1 MSDHDVIVV
10 GAGLAGLRAAT
21 DLVAAGRDVVVVEA
35 RDRVGG
41 RVWSHRF
48 DNGQWCE
55 RGAEFVDTAHTE
67 VLALAAR
74 LGIDTTPATAGRDD
88 RARLLDVGGRP
99 SPFALHHSLGDDLAR
114 WNDALGALADRVGSG
129 EPVDDPDAV
138 AALDALPLSALVAE
152 LGFGLMSRVVIGRD
166 LRTEFMVP
174 PDEVSQLM
182 AGWMAALH
190 RESGDGFESI
200 RLTGGNDRL
209 AIGLAEPL
217 GDRIRLGTP
226 VMSLEPEHGTV
237 LLESGEQLVADHL
250 VVTTP
255 LPVLGRLWHRMPAE
269 LARVGAGIGGK
280 VSVQFGRRI
289 WSDYGRDGS
298 VRSERAWGELWETTD
313 GQPGDAGVLTAL
325 LSSSDGAALVALPDT
340 VGRIVD
346 EIERI
351 FPGAKGLAGERVRTD
366 WTDDPWSLGC
376 YAVFGPGQLAGAW
389 PALQARHG
397 RMLLAGEHTDRW
409 CGYMEGALRSG
420 ARAAARILGA
430 GGMRAGNTD
439 SGTVEA

>member
-1 MSDHDVIVV
+1 MSTNDVIVV

-21 DLVAAGRDVVVVEA
+21 DLVAAGRDVVVIEA

-41 RVWSHRF
+41 RVWSHHF

-55 RGAEFVDTAHTE
+55 RGAEFIDTAHTE

-74 LGIDTTPATAGRDD
+74 LGIGITPATAGRDD
-88 RARLLDVGGRP
+88 RTRLLDVGGRP
-99 SPFALHHSLGDDLAR
+99 SPFALHHSLGDDLTR
-114 WNDALGALADRVGSG
+114 WNDALAALADRVGDG
-129 EPVDDPDAV
+129 DPVDEAAAV
-138 AALDALPLSALVAE
+138 AELDPLALSALVQE
-152 LGFGLMSRVVIGRD
+152 LGLGVMSRVVIGRD
-166 LRTEFMVP
+166 LRTEYMVN

-182 AGWMAALH
+182 AGWMTTLH
-190 RESGDGFESI
+190 RASGEGFESI
-200 RLTGGNDRL
+200 RLTGGNDQL
-209 AIGLAEPL
+209 AQGLAAPL
-217 GDRIRLGTP
+217 GDRVRLSTP
-226 VMSLEPEHGTV
+226 VMSIEPEHGTV
-237 LLESGEQLVADHL
+237 LLETGEQLVAEHL

-255 LPVLGRLWHRMPAE
+255 LPVLGRLWHRMPSE
-269 LARVGAGIGGK
+269 LTRVGAGIGGK

-298 VRSERAWGELWETTD
+298 VRTERAWGELWESTD

-351 FPGAKGLAGERVRTD
+351 FPGAKGLAGERIRTD

-376 YAVFGPGQLAGAW
+376 YAVFGPSQLGAAW
-389 PALQARHG
+389 PLLQAAHG

-420 ARAAARILGA
+420 ARAAARVIA
-430 GGMRAGNTD
+430 A
-439 SGTVEA
+439 

>member
-1 MSDHDVIVV
+1 MSTNDVIVV

-21 DLVAAGRDVVVVEA
+21 DLVAAGRDVVVIEA

-41 RVWSHRF
+41 RVWSHHF

-55 RGAEFVDTAHTE
+55 RGAEFIDTAHTE

-74 LGIDTTPATAGRDD
+74 LGIGITPATAGRDD
-88 RARLLDVGGRP
+88 RTRLLDVGGRP
-99 SPFALHHSLGDDLAR
+99 SPFALHHSLGDDLTR
-114 WNDALGALADRVGSG
+114 WNDALAALADRVGDG
-129 EPVDDPDAV
+129 DPVDDAAAV
-138 AALDALPLSALVAE
+138 ADLDPLALSALVQE
-152 LGFGLMSRVVIGRD
+152 LGLGVMSRVVIGRD
-166 LRTEFMVP
+166 LRTEYMVN

-182 AGWMAALH
+182 AGWMTTLH
-190 RESGDGFESI
+190 RASGEGFESI
-200 RLTGGNDRL
+200 RLTGGNDQL
-209 AIGLAEPL
+209 AQGLAAPL
-217 GDRIRLGTP
+217 GDRVRLSTP
-226 VMSLEPEHGTV
+226 VMSIEPEHGTV
-237 LLESGEQLVADHL
+237 LLETGEQLVAEHL

-255 LPVLGRLWHRMPAE
+255 LPVLGRLWHRMPSE
-269 LARVGAGIGGK
+269 LTRVGAGIGGK

-298 VRSERAWGELWETTD
+298 VRTERAWGELWESTD

-351 FPGAKGLAGERVRTD
+351 FPGAKGLAGERIRTD

-376 YAVFGPGQLAGAW
+376 YAVFGPSQLGAAW
-389 PALQARHG
+389 PLLQAAHG

-420 ARAAARILGA
+420 ARAAARVIA
-430 GGMRAGNTD
+430 A
-439 SGTVEA
+439 